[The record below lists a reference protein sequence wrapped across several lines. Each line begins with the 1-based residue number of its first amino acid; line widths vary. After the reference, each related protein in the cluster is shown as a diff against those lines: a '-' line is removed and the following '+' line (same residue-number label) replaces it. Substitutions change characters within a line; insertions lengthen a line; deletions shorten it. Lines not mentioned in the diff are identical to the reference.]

1 MTSKKNEIISKVYYD
16 TAGYGSVANTL
27 ADAKTYDSTITY
39 DDVKKWKERN
49 IERKTNLRG
58 FNSFVVNKPHEE
70 YQMDL
75 AFFFDLNREQDD
87 KTYMGILLMVDIF
100 TKYTTAVL
108 IKTKQ
113 IPDVLEAIK
122 EDVRK
127 MGNKP
132 ETIYSDNEGAFVSN
146 EIQKYFKDNN
156 IRHITTLT
164 HAPVAERQI
173 RTIKAMIYQRVE
185 KTNEKW
191 HTVLGQVLL
200 VYNNRM
206 VHSSIKM
213 TPNEARKPANELN
226 VKLNLQLN
234 RTKLRKYPN
243 ISVGDT
249 VRLYKKKDK
258 LDKERK
264 SLWSTNTYKVDS
276 IIHSG
281 GEAMFKLGGVVK
293 PVLRHEI
300 LLIDN

>member
-1 MTSKKNEIISKVYYD
+1 MIFYV
-16 TAGYGSVANTL
+16 
-27 ADAKTYDSTITY
+27 
-39 DDVKKWKERN
+39 
-49 IERKTNLRG
+49 
-58 FNSFVVNKPHEE
+58 FNSFVVNKPYEE

-127 MGNKP
+127 MGRKP

-156 IRHITTLT
+156 IGHITTLT

-173 RTIKAMIYQRVE
+173 RTIKSMIYQRVE

-191 HTVLGQVLL
+191 HTVL
-200 VYNNRM
+200 
-206 VHSSIKM
+206 
-213 TPNEARKPANELN
+213 
-226 VKLNLQLN
+226 
-234 RTKLRKYPN
+234 
-243 ISVGDT
+243 
-249 VRLYKKKDK
+249 
-258 LDKERK
+258 
-264 SLWSTNTYKVDS
+264 
-276 IIHSG
+276 
-281 GEAMFKLGGVVK
+281 
-293 PVLRHEI
+293 
-300 LLIDN
+300 